1 MPKSFRVHLTDDD
14 RRTLQ
19 GLVTAGAAPARKLT
33 HARILLK
40 ADEGP
45 GGPAWTDARIAEA
58 LEISTPSVER
68 VRKRCVTEGV
78 EIALNHRPPVRSR
91 PRRLDGSQ
99 EAHLVALV
107 CGEPPRGRDRWTLR
121 LLADRLV
128 ALEITESVSYQ
139 TIRRTLKKMSSSPGG
154 PSVGASPSGAVA
166 TLSPRWKTS
175 SGSTNARS
183 IPAAP

>member
-14 RRTLQ
+14 RHMLQ
-19 GLVTAGAAPARKLT
+19 SLVTAGAAPARKLT

-40 ADEGP
+40 ADEGS

-58 LEISTPSVER
+58 LEISVRSVER
-68 VRKRCVTEGV
+68 VRTRFVAEGLAT
-78 EIALNHRPPVRSR
+78 ALEHRPPARHR

-107 CGEPPRGRDRWTLR
+107 CGDPPAGRARWTLR

-139 TIRRTLKKMSSSPGG
+139 TVRRTLKKMRCSPGG
-154 PSVGASPSGAVA
+154 LSVGASRPTAAA
-166 TLSPRWKTS
+166 TSSPRWRTS
-175 SGSTNARS
+175 SASTNAPM
-183 IPAAP
+183 IPTAR